1 MVRSAVT
8 AVSILL
14 AGMAMAQD
22 GDIPPVVAT
31 EAPLLG
37 EPSAEAEATPRLP
50 GVSVAPAGADHANAA
65 VPSTQAG
72 AMVETDIVSL
82 IRKAHWVVQAVIGLL
97 ALAVAAVLTVL
108 LFKVVEFAI
117 AFARLRR
124 AQIALGAAEGLVALS
139 GDCPLAQATRAGKTE
154 FDSLPVAL
162 TADLRVSA
170 CDRLELALDRIEARA
185 VVRLRSG
192 TGLLAS
198 IGAVG
203 PFVGLFGTVF
213 GIMNSFLAIAATK
226 TTNLAVVAPG
236 IAEALLATGVG
247 LVAAIPAVLLY
258 NAILRRIAL
267 FRHELADG
275 RADLMAR
282 FSRALD
288 QRLGQ

>member
-1 MVRSAVT
+1 
-8 AVSILL
+8 
-14 AGMAMAQD
+14 MAQD

-37 EPSAEAEATPRLP
+37 GLSAEAEATPRLP
-50 GVSVAPAGADHANAA
+50 GVSVAPAGADPANAA

-72 AMVETDIVSL
+72 ASL

-162 TADLRVSA
+162 TADLRASA

-185 VVRLRSG
+185 VARLRSG
-192 TGLLAS
+192 TELLAS